1 MSDIGKLNQ
10 KQDTLSTPPLVPK
23 KKVLIIEDESD
34 IASIY
39 QQILEEAGYDAVI
52 AVEGKNGLQ
61 KIFEISPDIIILDLR
76 MPVMDGKTMLSKL
89 KNDPAYLRYKNIPV
103 VILTNSESYESVR
116 DTKTLGGAN
125 EYIIKANIAPNEII
139 DIVKRNLG

>member
-1 MSDIGKLNQ
+1 MSNMGKTNQ
-10 KQDTLSTPPLVPK
+10 KQDAASAPPPAAK

-34 IASIY
+34 ISSIY
-39 QQILEEAGYDAVI
+39 QQILNEAGYETFI
-52 AVEGKNGLQ
+52 ATDGKNGLQ
-61 KIFEISPDIIILDLR
+61 KIFEVSPDIIILDLR
-76 MPVMDGKTMLSKL
+76 MPVMDGKTMLREL
-89 KNDPAYLRYKNIPV
+89 KNNPAYVMHKNIPV

-139 DIVKRNLG
+139 DIVKRYVG